1 MTEKSEKTS
10 LVQKARDW
18 GQVVLIACA
27 IGGGA
32 LTFVSKAWGWALSG
46 PAALTKADK
55 LEKEVRRIKRQSRF
69 TVKVLEKIG
78 REKYDWRG
86 EERDITREETE

>member
-32 LTFVSKAWGWALSG
+32 LTSSRRRGVGLSRG
-46 PAALTKADK
+46 P
-55 LEKEVRRIKRQSRF
+55 RR
-69 TVKVLEKIG
+69 
-78 REKYDWRG
+78 
-86 EERDITREETE
+86 